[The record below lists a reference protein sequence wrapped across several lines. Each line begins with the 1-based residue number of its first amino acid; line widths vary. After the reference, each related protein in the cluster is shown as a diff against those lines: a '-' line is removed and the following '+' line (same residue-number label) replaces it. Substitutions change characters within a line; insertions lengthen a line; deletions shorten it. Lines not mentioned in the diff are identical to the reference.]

1 MADVKWIKILTDIFD
16 DEKILLIET
25 LPEADS
31 IIVIWFKI
39 LCLAGKQNNSG
50 VFVMNER
57 MPYNEKMFATIFRRK
72 ESTVQLALKT
82 FEEFGMIEIIDGAV
96 TIPNWGKHQ
105 NLESMER
112 RKEYMKEYMR
122 EYRAKQAQLLPRP
135 ADESEES
142 SVSWSDLKEAF
153 NNECAYCGK
162 SQDVAGPLQQ
172 EHIIPFNCDGEYT
185 LGNII
190 PACKSCNTSKGK
202 KNMSEWYAQQCFF
215 DKERL
220 NKIIEYT
227 EGPEDFVRKRLRK
240 HLRKQ
245 DVSTADKNRLDK
257 NRLDKSTVHSDK
269 PNDDGFNTFWAAYP
283 RKVGKKTAQAAWAK
297 IKNPDIDLILDAISK
312 QKKTIQWT
320 KEKGSFIPHPTT
332 WLNQERWNDEVDI
345 EVKKLSAEGR
355 EVHDYKIPY

>member
-1 MADVKWIKILTDIFD
+1 
-16 DEKILLIET
+16 
-25 LPEADS
+25 
-31 IIVIWFKI
+31 
-39 LCLAGKQNNSG
+39 
-50 VFVMNER
+50 
-57 MPYNEKMFATIFRRK
+57 MFATIFRRK

-122 EYRAKQAQLLPRP
+122 EYRTKQAQLLPRP

-227 EGPEDFVRKRLRK
+227 EGPEDFVCKRLRK
-240 HLRKQ
+240 HLHKQ
-245 DVSTADKNRLDK
+245 TVSTADKIREDKRRLDK
-257 NRLDKSTVHSDK
+257 NIYVEVVDYLNNKIGSKYKATAK
-269 PNDDGFNTFWAAYP
+269 PTREKIHARVEDGFTLDNFKT
-283 RKVGKKTAQAAWAK
+283 VIDKKADEWIGTEQEK
-297 IKNPDIDLILDAISK
+297 YLRPETLFG
-312 QKKTIQWT
+312 T
-320 KEKGSFIPHPTT
+320 KFEGY
-332 WLNQERWNDEVDI
+332 LNQNI
-345 EVKKLSAEGR
+345 IKSKKQSSNPFLEMLKEGDN
-355 EVHDYKIPY
+355 EQNGNEAVTGDAGGGVPKLL